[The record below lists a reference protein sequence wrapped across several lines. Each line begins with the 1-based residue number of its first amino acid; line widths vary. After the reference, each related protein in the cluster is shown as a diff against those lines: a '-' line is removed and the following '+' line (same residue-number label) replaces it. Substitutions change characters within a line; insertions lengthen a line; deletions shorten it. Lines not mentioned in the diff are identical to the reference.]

1 MTRSSTLAL
10 ALAAALASST
20 ATAQEVSTFGF
31 PAGFSALKMD
41 TSADPRKDFTRYAAG
56 KWFDALVIPDDSV
69 RISGLDLMS
78 KRTDV
83 AVRQTVEEAAR
94 KAPTAAQGSPTQQVG
109 ALYAAGL
116 DEARLRALGNAPLQ
130 PQFQRIDA
138 LSQGQLDVTQATDP
152 AQRACRISAAVL
164 WGRNGR
170 SPARRRFFSVAFSRR
185 VRTPLRRLP
194 AGGRR

>member
-1 MTRSSTLAL
+1 MTRLTTIAL

-20 ATAQEVSTFGF
+20 ATAQEVPTFGF
-31 PAGFSALKMD
+31 PAGFSPLKMD

-94 KAPTAAQGSPTQQVG
+94 KAPTAAQGSPAQQVG
-109 ALYAAGL
+109 AL
-116 DEARLRALGNAPLQ
+116 
-130 PQFQRIDA
+130 
-138 LSQGQLDVTQATDP
+138 
-152 AQRACRISAAVL
+152 
-164 WGRNGR
+164 
-170 SPARRRFFSVAFSRR
+170 
-185 VRTPLRRLP
+185 
-194 AGGRR
+194 